1 MNDRTRRESRRFGGQ
16 APDVCSL
23 DGDGPADTAQGRGT
37 RKWLAQVGRT
47 SRTLLLATGL
57 VAGWS
62 GLAAPTP
69 AEAASRGVSD
79 GILQASEGV
88 VELEARMN
96 RLSRE
101 YGERRG
107 LIGADEAVRRY
118 EDGVYTFL
126 VEDYERAALSF
137 YTLVES
143 EALTTEAL
151 HQDSQWYLA
160 ECLFELQNW
169 KTALAAYQDI
179 IDAGATHPYLGEAV
193 RRTLEIYGILRDN
206 DRFYD
211 VYRTYVLSGRVPAT
225 DGVKYTV
232 AKSFYRQGE
241 WGRAKA
247 MFTEL
252 PATSSWFPQARYFTG
267 TILAAEGEFEAAL
280 GEFTRVEAV
289 KGGDRRLTELTLL
302 AIGRI
307 HYELGNYRLAVEAYQ
322 RVPSSSP
329 YFADQLYEITW
340 TYIKQEAWQEAIDS
354 VEIFTVAFP
363 DHPYTVRMKLVEGHL
378 HRKSEQFERAL
389 STYEGVVDEYGPVRE
404 QLISLEGDRE
414 SPSVFFERLVRDDT
428 LEVEGVTLPDYAIE
442 LLVAHDGLRRA
453 VEARQELVSQADT
466 LEASDVI
473 VADVASVLRNS
484 REQVGTFARGRAG
497 LQRVRDDALALRIR
511 LLEIE
516 LDHLE
521 GGAPSALKQ
530 DIERKRLELEVL
542 VGEAQA
548 AQGEA
553 STRSN
558 LFQAYADQV
567 AAVQIEAGRVSLV
580 VSEARAELSAIE
592 RQFKDRAPSMDA
604 QAREFVDARIV
615 ELRDALAEAERQLA
629 AQTSDAKRRTLL
641 STVPA
646 ARDSSNTAVAG
657 GIASSLDALHRDVRG
672 LRSKNPSAEAA
683 SFSKVDELWVRIED
697 ADARAINTKGVVD
710 RVETAEVAILQ
721 RKLDEQEG
729 EVSRLHGEVGRVTTD
744 TDTIAVDITRASLQE
759 LEGRLYETIL
769 EADMGIVDVYWLRK
783 TEVVDRK
790 TELKSERADRIS
802 ELEAR
807 FALIRQKLEE

>member
-1 MNDRTRRESRRFGGQ
+1 MNDRTQGQGASRRFIDSTSLGGVLGQ
-16 APDVCSL
+16 VASAARSCRAL
-23 DGDGPADTAQGRGT
+23 M
-37 RKWLAQVGRT
+37 LAAGV
-47 SRTLLLATGL
+47 
-57 VAGWS
+57 VAGGAWMV
-62 GLAAPTP
+62 APSP
-69 AEAASRGVSD
+69 AEAASRGVAD
-79 GILQASEGV
+79 GLVQASEGV
-88 VELEARMN
+88 VEIEARMN

-118 EDGVYTFL
+118 EDGVFSFL

-143 EALTTEAL
+143 EALTTRTL
-151 HQDSQWYLA
+151 HEDSEWYLA

-169 KTALAAYQDI
+169 KTALAAYEAI
-179 IDAGATHPYLGEAV
+179 IGDGASHPYLGEAV

-206 DRFYD
+206 ERFYD
-211 VYRTYVLSGRVPAT
+211 VYRTYVLSGRVQAT

-252 PATSSWFPQARYFTG
+252 PATSAWFPQARYFTG
-267 TILAAEGEFEAAL
+267 TILAAEGEFEAAV
-280 GEFTRVEAV
+280 GEFSRVEAV

-307 HYELGNYRLAVEAYQ
+307 HYELGNYRQAVEAYQ
-322 RVPSSSP
+322 RVPSSSR

-340 TYIKQEAWQEAIDS
+340 TYIKQKAWQEAIDS

-389 STYEGVVDEYGPVRE
+389 ATYEGVVDEYGPVRD
-404 QLISLEGDRE
+404 QLIALEGDRE

-453 VEARQELVSQADT
+453 VAARKELVSQSDT
-466 LEASDVI
+466 LVSSDVI

-511 LLEIE
+511 LLEVE
-516 LDHLE
+516 LDHVE
-521 GGAPSALKQ
+521 SGASSALKQ
-530 DIERKRLELEVL
+530 EVAQKRLELGVL

-548 AQGEA
+548 MQGEA
-553 STRSN
+553 SSRSN
-558 LFQAYADQV
+558 VYQAYADQV
-567 AAVQIEAGRVSLV
+567 AAVQLEAGRVSLV
-580 VSEARAELSAIE
+580 AIEARAELSAVE
-592 RQFKDRAPSMDA
+592 RQFKDRAPSMDSD
-604 QAREFVDARIV
+604 AREFVDARI
-615 ELRDALAEAERQLA
+615 AEQRKLLSDAERELA

-646 ARDSSNTAVAG
+646 ARNSANMAVAG
-657 GIASSLDALHRDVRG
+657 GIAASLDELHRDVRM

-683 SFSKVDELWVRIED
+683 SFSKVDELWLRIED
-697 ADARAINTKGVVD
+697 ADARAVDTQGVVD
-710 RVETAEVAILQ
+710 RVETAEVAILK

-729 EVSRLHGEVGRVTTD
+729 EVSRLHGAVGRVTTD
-744 TDTIAVDITRASLQE
+744 TDTIAIDITRASLHE
-759 LEGRLYETIL
+759 LQGKLYETIL